1 MLRRL
6 PASSKPHLE
15 RGQAFA
21 GTIDGGCLCVGH
33 GLRGS
38 AVGRFALPPAGFEAR
53 GRKTAA
59 VSSLFLRP
67 AAVFDGERRHD
78 GWAVCV
84 DGERIVAAGPD
95 LAAPAGARTIDL
107 PGATVL
113 PGLIDLHTHLLLH
126 PYEERP
132 WVDQVLRDPEALRV
146 ARAVVAAK
154 RTLEAGFTT
163 LRELGTEG
171 AGEADVGLRRAIDEG
186 VIPGPRLVCVTR
198 AIVARG
204 TYGPMGFHS
213 GCCVPQG
220 AEEVDGPESILRVT
234 RMQIARGADWIKV
247 YADYRFGPA
256 NDARPTFSA
265 DELALIVRVAS
276 DAGVPVAAHATT
288 AEAMRRAALAGVD
301 TIEHGND
308 GTPEVFALMAE
319 RRIAYVPTLAA
330 YEALERIRNQA
341 KDHPLVVAK
350 RRAFD
355 AARASG
361 VTIANGSD
369 IGVFPHGENAR
380 ELELLVEHGLSP
392 VEALAAATSTAAR
405 VLRFDNLGI
414 LRPGAR
420 ADLIAVSGDPTTSI
434 GALRNVGLV
443 IKAGVIAS
451 S

>member
-6 PASSKPHLE
+6 PASSKALLE
-15 RGQAFA
+15 GAQAFA
-21 GTIDGGCLCVGH
+21 GTFDGGNLCVGH
-33 GLRGS
+33 GSPRLLRS
-38 AVGRFALPPAGFEAR
+38 APSPCHGFSRRRPKDGR
-53 GRKTAA
+53 
-59 VSSLFLRP
+59 VSSIFLRP
-67 AAVFDGERRHD
+67 DAVFDGEQLQV
-78 GWAVCV
+78 GWAVRI
-84 DGERIVAAGPD
+84 DGDRIAAAGADVVAAEGDRTVD
-95 LAAPAGARTIDL
+95 LA
-107 PGATVL
+107 GATLL

-163 LRELGTEG
+163 IRDLGTEG
-171 AGEADVGLRRAIDEG
+171 AGEADVGLRRAIEEG

-204 TYGPMGFHS
+204 TYGPTGFHS

-220 AEEVDGPESILRVT
+220 AEEVDGPEAILRVT
-234 RMQIARGADWIKV
+234 RMQISRGADWIKV

-256 NDARPTFSA
+256 NDARPTFSQ
-265 DELALIVRVAS
+265 DELALIVRVAH

-301 TIEHGND
+301 TIEHGNE
-308 GTPEVFALMAE
+308 GTREVFDLMAE
-319 RRIAYVPTLAA
+319 RGVAYVPTLAA
-330 YEALERIRNQA
+330 YEALERIRNQS

-350 RRAFD
+350 RNAFA

-380 ELELLVEHGLSP
+380 ELELLVEHGLTP
-392 VEALAAATSTAAR
+392 TEALQAATSTAAR
-405 VLRFDNLGI
+405 VLRHDHLGVV
-414 LRPGAR
+414 RPGAR
-420 ADLIAVSGDPTTSI
+420 ADLVAVNGDPTARI
-434 GALRNVGLV
+434 AALRDVQLV
-443 IKAGVIAS
+443 IRDGIPMS

>member
-1 MLRRL
+1 M
-6 PASSKPHLE
+6 
-15 RGQAFA
+15 
-21 GTIDGGCLCVGH
+21 D
-33 GLRGS
+33 
-38 AVGRFALPPAGFEAR
+38 
-53 GRKTAA
+53 A
-59 VSSLFLRP
+59 VSSILLRP
-67 AAVFDGERRHD
+67 AAVFDGAQRHD
-78 GWAVCV
+78 GWAVLV
-84 DGERIVAAGPD
+84 DGERIAAAGPN
-95 LAAPAGARTIDL
+95 LAAPDGARTIEL
-107 PGATVL
+107 PGATLL

-126 PYEERP
+126 PYEERA
-132 WVDQVLRDPEALRV
+132 WVDQVLRDPESLRV

-163 LRELGTEG
+163 VRDLGTEG
-171 AGEADVGLRRAIDEG
+171 AGEADVGLRRAIEEG

-204 TYGPMGFHS
+204 TYGPMDFHS

-288 AEAMRRAALAGVD
+288 DVGMRRAALAGVA
-301 TIEHGND
+301 TIEHGNA
-308 GTPEVFALMAE
+308 GTREVFDLMAE
-319 RRIAYVPTLAA
+319 RGVVYVPTLAA
-330 YEALERIRNQA
+330 YEALERIRNQS

-350 RRAFD
+350 RDAFA

-392 VEALAAATSTAAR
+392 IEALCAATSTAAR
-405 VLRFDNLGI
+405 VLRCDDLGVI
-414 LRPGAR
+414 RAEAR
-420 ADLIAVSGDPTTSI
+420 ADLVVVEGDPTTDISAI
-434 GALRNVGLV
+434 NATRLV
-443 IKAGVIAS
+443 IRAGERTRDC
-451 S
+451 

>member
-1 MLRRL
+1 MGAESRV
-6 PASSKPHLE
+6 
-15 RGQAFA
+15 FA
-21 GTIDGGCLCVGH
+21 ATAEDDG
-33 GLRGS
+33 
-38 AVGRFALPPAGFEAR
+38 
-53 GRKTAA
+53 
-59 VSSLFLRP
+59 VSSIFLRP
-67 AAVFDGERRHD
+67 DAVFDGEQLQLGWSVRID
-78 GWAVCV
+78 G
-84 DGERIVAAGPD
+84 DRIVAAGPD
-95 LAAPAGARTIDL
+95 VMAADGDRTIELAGATL
-107 PGATVL
+107 L

-132 WVDQVLRDPEALRV
+132 WTEQVLHDPESLRV

-163 LRELGTEG
+163 VRDLGTEG
-171 AGEADVGLRRAIDEG
+171 AGEADVGLRRAIAEG
-186 VIPGPRLVCVTR
+186 VIPGPRIVCVTR

-204 TYGPMGFHS
+204 TYGPTGFHS

-256 NDARPTFSA
+256 NDARPTFSQ
-265 DELALIVRVAS
+265 DELVLIVRVAS

-288 AEAMRRAALAGVD
+288 AEGMRRATLAGVD
-301 TIEHGND
+301 TIEHGNA
-308 GTPEVFALMAE
+308 GTREVFDLMAE
-319 RRIAYVPTLAA
+319 RGIAYVPTLAA
-330 YEALERIRNQA
+330 YEALERIRNQS

-350 RRAFD
+350 RNAFA

-380 ELELLVEHGLSP
+380 ELELLVEHGLTP
-392 VEALAAATSTAAR
+392 TEALRTATSTAAR
-405 VLRFDNLGI
+405 VLRYEDLGV

-420 ADLIAVSGDPTTSI
+420 ADLIAVTGDPTAQI
-434 GALRNVGLV
+434 GALRDVRLV
-443 IKAGVIAS
+443 MRDGMS